1 VDGNKRVGHAALA
14 VFAALNGYELEAPIE
29 ESEAAILGVAA
40 GRWSQADFVAWVR
53 LHLQPIPQK
62 RPPAG

>member
-1 VDGNKRVGHAALA
+1 VDGNKRVGHAALE
-14 VFAALNGYELEAPIE
+14 VFVGLNGHELVATTD

-40 GRWSQADFVAWVR
+40 GRWSPADFLVWVR
-53 LHLQPIPQK
+53 LHLRPSDPR